1 MLQNDQMN
9 TRNGPFHF
17 HVSHTV
23 HMRWPARPALTDPI
37 RDIDLR
43 KSQQSANEVDVHVA
57 CGSARGEHTT
67 YLRDRISQKSTC
79 AKTTG
84 MT

>member
-1 MLQNDQMN
+1 MN

-23 HMRWPARPALTDPI
+23 PAGPRGPRADLYAS
-37 RDIDLR
+37 DLR

-57 CGSARGEHTT
+57 CGSARGEHTLI
-67 YLRDRISQKSTC
+67 YEIGFPRNPPVRKRPV
-79 AKTTG
+79 
-84 MT
+84 